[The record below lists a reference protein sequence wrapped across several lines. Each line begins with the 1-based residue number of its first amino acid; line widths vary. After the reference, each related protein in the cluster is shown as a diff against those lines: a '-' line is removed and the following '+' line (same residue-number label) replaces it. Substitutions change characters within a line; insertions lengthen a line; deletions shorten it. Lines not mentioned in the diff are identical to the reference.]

1 VAKSGALLVLLTA
14 LSAALLSGICAA
26 PGWCYPSGRFDLSS
40 AIVQS
45 SVVVVGTIERV
56 REGERCLR
64 QEYGGTRWSE
74 PQGFLVQRAVARVE
88 VVVKGEGLAAGDTV
102 PFQFLSG
109 DRRSRVLPP
118 ATLFYKEG
126 ERWLLFLHRRE
137 GHLEPMNPL
146 GEQDLRIPA
155 EARVEQQTHRL
166 PLHRAEAVL
175 AKLLLGSESH
185 EFIQDVLSRVRYGT
199 GMVVMPVGNPP
210 LHESIPWRYQHCF
223 ASYQLLN
230 AVSNLCHSPDQAIRA
245 EAAAIM
251 CRVGSVEA
259 LDRLVAAVR
268 SRSEWLESECSPRLY
283 LDAIGEVTDVR
294 ALPKLHD
301 LLLDPD
307 AAFHAP
313 AAHALRQIGDT
324 TSVPYLVKALDDSEF
339 EVRYLAAT
347 GLAQI
352 AGDHERYV
360 AADVFRRRG
369 AELIGYW
376 KARHAGGQGESGGDA
391 GDR

>member
-1 VAKSGALLVLLTA
+1 MAKSRSPLVLLTA
-14 LSAALLSGICAA
+14 LSAALVSGICAA
-26 PGWCYPSGRFDLSS
+26 PGWCYLSGRFDLSS
-40 AIVQS
+40 AIAQS
-45 SVVVVGTIERV
+45 SVVVVATIERV
-56 REGERCLR
+56 RGGERCLR

-74 PQGFLVQRAVARVE
+74 PQSFLVQRAVGRVE
-88 VVVKGEGLAAGDTV
+88 VVVKGQGLAAGDTV
-102 PFQFLSG
+102 RFQFLSA
-109 DRRSRVLPP
+109 DARSHFLPP
-118 ATLFYKEG
+118 STLLYKEG
-126 ERWLLFLHRRE
+126 ERWLLFLHRHE

-146 GEQDLRIPA
+146 GRQDLKIPA
-155 EARVEQQTHRL
+155 DARLEQETYSL

-175 AKLLLGSESH
+175 AKLLFASESR
-185 EFIQDVLSRVRYGT
+185 EFIQDVLSRLRYGT
-199 GMVVMPVGNPP
+199 AKVVMPVDNPP
-210 LHESIPWRYQHCF
+210 LHESIPWRYQRCF

-230 AVSNLCHSPDQAIRA
+230 AVDNLCHSSDQAIRA

-251 CRVGSVEA
+251 CRVGSLEA
-259 LDRLVAAVR
+259 LDRLVAELR
-268 SRSEWLESECSPRLY
+268 SRSEWLKSECSPRLY
-283 LDAIGEVTDVR
+283 LDAIERITDVR

-313 AAHALRQIGDT
+313 AAHALRQIGEPA
-324 TSVPYLVKALDDSEF
+324 SVPCLVKALDDSEF

-347 GLAQI
+347 ALAQI

-360 AADVFRRRG
+360 AVDVFRRRG
-369 AELIGYW
+369 AELIRYW

>member
-1 VAKSGALLVLLTA
+1 MAKSRSLLVLLTA

-26 PGWCYPSGRFDLSS
+26 PGWCYLSGRFDLSS
-40 AIVQS
+40 AIAQS
-45 SVVVVGTIERV
+45 SVVVVATIAEV
-56 REGERCLR
+56 REGEPCLR
-64 QEYGGTRWSE
+64 QAYGGTRWDK
-74 PQGFLVQRAVARVE
+74 PQPALLQRAVARVE
-88 VVVKGEGLAAGDTV
+88 VLVKGEGLAAGDTV
-102 PFQFLSG
+102 RFQFLSA
-109 DRRSRVLPP
+109 DARSHFLPP
-118 ATLFYKEG
+118 STLLYKEG
-126 ERWLLFLHRRE
+126 ERWLLFLHRHE
-137 GHLEPMNPL
+137 GCLEPMNPL

-155 EARVEQQTHRL
+155 EARLEQQTHSL

-185 EFIQDVLSRVRYGT
+185 EFVRELLSRLRYGT

-230 AVSNLCHSPDQAIRA
+230 AVDNLCHSPDQAIRA

-268 SRSEWLESECSPRLY
+268 SRSEWLKSECSPRLY
-283 LDAIGEVTDVR
+283 LDAIRGVTDVR

-313 AAHALRQIGDT
+313 AAHALRQIGDAA
-324 TSVPYLVKALDDSEF
+324 SVPYLVKALDDSEF